1 MLRSLGLSELVTL
14 TALARSNA
22 NRIVPWQA
30 KAWSDQ
36 SLTEPVWNGIDAVE
50 DAFGWHSDQFY
61 GMFDKAGQWIEDAGV
76 WASQT
81 FGWNG
86 FEVAGSFLAGMVRD
100 VVEQIAGMI
109 DIPGQIKAMIDTL
122 SNLTMDDVLDGI
134 QGALDVVG
142 MIPVVGELLTASTE

>member
-14 TALARSNA
+14 TALARSK
-22 NRIVPWQA
+22 RQQ
-30 KAWSDQ
+30 DC
-36 SLTEPVWNGIDAVE
+36 SLASKSLERSIADRAVWNGIDAVE